1 MPAMVKRTP
10 FPHVTRRKVSNDESQ
25 DAKTE
30 SCGSINGGS
39 MKKFLFDSSV
49 RPAFVIYRIMI
60 FHVHDGQFYRPP
72 LSRAMLPNPKP
83 SKKTRAISG

>member
-1 MPAMVKRTP
+1 MTKGVTMPAIVKRTP
-10 FPHVTRRKVSNDESQ
+10 FPHVTRRKVSNESNDESQ

-49 RPAFVIYRIMI
+49 KACACNLQDNDI
-60 FHVHDGQFYRPP
+60 
-72 LSRAMLPNPKP
+72 LRA
-83 SKKTRAISG
+83 